1 MRVDPTSA
9 PAALTAIPAAQ
20 RTGDASRSVFATA
33 LLAATDT
40 PATTGTGAAETA
52 ATTTGT
58 RSADTA
64 TSSGTAATGGGTG
77 TGGTTAAG
85 TTTPVEDKPYER
97 SLSGPRMGMYINRS
111 GNGRDGEAFVLVEKP
126 GRDVHVYGTGKDRET
141 VVMWHA
147 DAATPPAGE
156 VSVKVAGE
164 DYDRITAGPRK
175 GMFVNRSGNARDGL
189 VFSRVEHAHREDHV
203 YGLGADREIIRAWDA
218 GHGPHAAATGND
230 AATSGAEAT
239 SGEAATP
246 DAATPDAAA
255 PDAAAPD
262 AAPKSAGST
271 SPADATA
278 TGDHA
283 ARASAAKTTTAA
295 TGGVSARSTA

>member
-20 RTGDASRSVFATA
+20 RTGEASRSVFATA
-33 LLAATDT
+33 LRAATDA
-40 PATTGTGAAETA
+40 PATTGTEAAETA

-64 TSSGTAATGGGTG
+64 TSSGTAATGSATG
-77 TGGTTAAG
+77 TGGTTAAE

-97 SLSGPRMGMYINRS
+97 ILSGPRKGMYINRS
-111 GNGRDGEAFVLVEKP
+111 GNGRNGEAFVLVEKP

-239 SGEAATP
+239 PGDAATP
-246 DAATPDAAA
+246 DAATT
-255 PDAAAPD
+255 
-262 AAPKSAGST
+262 SAGTT

>member
-20 RTGDASRSVFATA
+20 RTGEASRSVFATA
-33 LLAATDT
+33 LRAATDT
-40 PATTGTGAAETA
+40 PATTGTEAAETA

-64 TSSGTAATGGGTG
+64 TSSGTAATGGATG
-77 TGGTTAAG
+77 TGGTTAAE

-97 SLSGPRMGMYINRS
+97 ILSGPRKGMYINRS

-239 SGEAATP
+239 AGDATTPDAATP
-246 DAATPDAAA
+246 DAATPDAA
-255 PDAAAPD
+255 PT
-262 AAPKSAGST
+262 SAGTT

>member
-20 RTGDASRSVFATA
+20 RTGEASRSVFATA
-33 LLAATDT
+33 LRAATDT
-40 PATTGTGAAETA
+40 AATTGTEAAETA

-64 TSSGTAATGGGTG
+64 TSSGTAATGSATG
-77 TGGTTAAG
+77 TDGTTAAE
-85 TTTPVEDKPYER
+85 TTKPVEGKPYER
-97 SLSGPRMGMYINRS
+97 ILSGPRKGMYINRS

-203 YGLGADREIIRAWDA
+203 YGMGADREIIRAWDA
-218 GHGPHAAATGND
+218 GHGPHAAAPGDDAETSVD
-230 AATSGAEAT
+230 AATSPADAT
-239 SGEAATP
+239 S
-246 DAATPDAAA
+246 
-255 PDAAAPD
+255 
-262 AAPKSAGST
+262 AGTT

>member
-20 RTGDASRSVFATA
+20 RTGEASRSVFATA
-33 LLAATDT
+33 LRAATDT
-40 PATTGTGAAETA
+40 PATTAAETA

-64 TSSGTAATGGGTG
+64 TSSGTAATGSASD
-77 TGGTTAAG
+77 TGGTTAAE
-85 TTTPVEDKPYER
+85 TTKPVEGKAYER
-97 SLSGPRMGMYINRS
+97 ILSGSRKGMYINRS

-164 DYDRITAGPRK
+164 DYDRITAGPRE

-203 YGLGADREIIRAWDA
+203 YGMGADREIIRAWDA
-218 GHGPHAAATGND
+218 GHGPHAAA
-230 AATSGAEAT
+230 
-239 SGEAATP
+239 
-246 DAATPDAAA
+246 
-255 PDAAAPD
+255 
-262 AAPKSAGST
+262 
-271 SPADATA
+271 DATA

-283 ARASAAKTTTAA
+283 ATASTSKTTTAL

>member
-20 RTGDASRSVFATA
+20 RTGEASRSVFATA
-33 LLAATDT
+33 LRAATAT
-40 PATTGTGAAETA
+40 PATTGTEAAETA

-64 TSSGTAATGGGTG
+64 TSSGTAATGSATG
-77 TGGTTAAG
+77 TGGTTAAE
-85 TTTPVEDKPYER
+85 TTKPVEGKPYER
-97 SLSGPRMGMYINRS
+97 ILSGPRKGMYINRS

-164 DYDRITAGPRK
+164 DYDRITAGPRT

-203 YGLGADREIIRAWDA
+203 YGMGADRELVRAWDA
-218 GHGPHAAATGND
+218 GHGPHAAATGDD
-230 AATSGAEAT
+230 AATSG
-239 SGEAATP
+239 
-246 DAATPDAAA
+246 DAATSDA
-255 PDAAAPD
+255 
-262 AAPKSAGST
+262 
-271 SPADATA
+271 
-278 TGDHA
+278 
-283 ARASAAKTTTAA
+283 AA

>member
-33 LLAATDT
+33 LRAATDT
-40 PATTGTGAAETA
+40 PATTGTEAAETA

-58 RSADTA
+58 RSAGTA
-64 TSSGTAATGGGTG
+64 TSSGTAATGGATG
-77 TGGTTAAG
+77 TGGTTAAE
-85 TTTPVEDKPYER
+85 TTQPVEGKPYER
-97 SLSGPRMGMYINRS
+97 ILNGPRKGMYINRS

-239 SGEAATP
+239 PG
-246 DAATPDAAA
+246 DAATPDAA
-255 PDAAAPD
+255 PT
-262 AAPKSAGST
+262 SAGST

>member
-20 RTGDASRSVFATA
+20 RTGEASRSVFATA
-33 LLAATDT
+33 LRAATDT
-40 PATTGTGAAETA
+40 PATTAAETA

-64 TSSGTAATGGGTG
+64 TSSGTAATGGATG
-77 TGGTTAAG
+77 TGGTTAAE

-97 SLSGPRMGMYINRS
+97 ILSGPRKGMYINRS

-189 VFSRVEHAHREDHV
+189 VFSRVEHAHREDQV

-218 GHGPHAAATGND
+218 GHGPHAAATGDD
-230 AATSGAEAT
+230 AATSGDEAM
-239 SGEAATP
+239 SG
-246 DAATPDAAA
+246 D
-255 PDAAAPD
+255 
-262 AAPKSAGST
+262 
-271 SPADATA
+271 
-278 TGDHA
+278 
-283 ARASAAKTTTAA
+283 AA

>member
-33 LLAATDT
+33 LRAATDT
-40 PATTGTGAAETA
+40 PATTGTEAAETA

-58 RSADTA
+58 RSAGTA
-64 TSSGTAATGGGTG
+64 TSSGTAATGGATG
-77 TGGTTAAG
+77 TGGTTAAE
-85 TTTPVEDKPYER
+85 TTRPVEGKPYER
-97 SLSGPRMGMYINRS
+97 ILNGPRKGMYINRS

-239 SGEAATP
+239 PG
-246 DAATPDAAA
+246 DAATPDAA
-255 PDAAAPD
+255 PT
-262 AAPKSAGST
+262 SAGST